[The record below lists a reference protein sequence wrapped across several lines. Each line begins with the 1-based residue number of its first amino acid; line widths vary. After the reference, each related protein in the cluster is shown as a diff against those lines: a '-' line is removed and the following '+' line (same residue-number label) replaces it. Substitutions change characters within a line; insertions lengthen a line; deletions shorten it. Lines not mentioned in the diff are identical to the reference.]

1 MRNLLAL
8 FTGVALTLL
17 TAGSLDAADQYGH
30 GQRVPMFAQ
39 ADRPPPGQGPG
50 PGRMMDG
57 KMHRGEIRHVE
68 QLRMLKMLEL
78 LDLGEDQEVEF
89 ITRLRAF
96 RKSLRAI
103 NEEKESHVTKLA
115 EGLHDGQL
123 TDSQI
128 NDLIDSIREVGDRL
142 RAESGR
148 FIDDCRG
155 MLTAPQLGKLVVFE
169 MKFERELLG
178 RIRAFREEG
187 RMRRMQGEPLSPDE
201 KP

>member
-8 FTGVALTLL
+8 FTGVALMLL
-17 TAGSLDAADQYGH
+17 AAGSLDAADQYGH

-39 ADRPPPGQGPG
+39 ADGSPQGPG
-50 PGRMMDG
+50 PGRMNGG
-57 KMHRGEIRHVE
+57 KMGWSEGRHVE
-68 QLRMLKMLEL
+68 QLRTLKLLEL

-89 ITRLRAF
+89 ITRFSKF

-103 NEEKESHVTKLA
+103 NEEKESHITKLA

-142 RAESGR
+142 RVESGR

-187 RMRRMQGEPLSPDE
+187 RMRKLQGEPSSPDG